1 MSEARAPLTSRTSP
15 PNRGC
20 YLSNGHETNVCQSHT
35 PSPFHATHT
44 GRLGTWEEASMEGL
58 RNACGDDHATAPGAT
73 SHGRAHMAA
82 PPALAIQRVGIM
94 HSLDARACVLCCVNA
109 AAAPCSG
116 RGLLPPSSPEQ
127 RG

>member
-20 YLSNGHETNVCQSHT
+20 YLSNGHETFVNRTRPVLSTQRT
-35 PSPFHATHT
+35 RA
-44 GRLGTWEEASMEGL
+44 GWEEASMEGL